1 MKIVVVSHSYI
12 VELNRERLKI
22 LAQLEPSM
30 EVTIGVPKRWREG
43 GVMAHLV
50 ESQPYEAG
58 SFRVVPLPNFH
69 EENQGLLCFGWAYVQ
84 LLRSF
89 RPDVILI
96 EQGAKSLALAQSIL
110 IKQIFRLKTK
120 ICFFTWWNLPYDLP
134 FPVSALEAYNLRY
147 TDGLI
152 AGNQDGLDLLRQHG
166 YRHEAIVMPQLGVDE
181 DLFRPQDQPELR
193 AELGIE
199 PQEFV
204 VGFVGRFVIEKGI
217 LTLLQALATL
227 KERSWKVVLLGRGE
241 LEAQIREEAKQAGIL
256 DRLVIVNSVPHD
268 QVYRYI
274 NVMDT
279 LVLPSET
286 LTTQT
291 TLTAKGWKEQFGH
304 VLIEAMACQ
313 VPVVGSDSG
322 EIPFV
327 IQDGGLIF
335 PEGNGEALRDCL
347 VKLMDSP
354 ALRQELGQKGLDRV
368 LTQYTNRALAVR
380 LLNFFKQLF

>member
-1 MKIVVVSHSYI
+1 
-12 VELNRERLKI
+12 
-22 LAQLEPSM
+22 
-30 EVTIGVPKRWREG
+30 
-43 GVMAHLV
+43 
-50 ESQPYEAG
+50 
-58 SFRVVPLPNFH
+58 
-69 EENQGLLCFGWAYVQ
+69 
-84 LLRSF
+84 
-89 RPDVILI
+89 LI

-217 LTLLQALATL
+217 LTLLKALAAL

-241 LEAQIREEAKQAGIL
+241 LEAQIREEAKQTGIL
-256 DRLVIVNSVPHD
+256 DRLVIINSVPHD

-322 EIPFV
+322 EIPYV